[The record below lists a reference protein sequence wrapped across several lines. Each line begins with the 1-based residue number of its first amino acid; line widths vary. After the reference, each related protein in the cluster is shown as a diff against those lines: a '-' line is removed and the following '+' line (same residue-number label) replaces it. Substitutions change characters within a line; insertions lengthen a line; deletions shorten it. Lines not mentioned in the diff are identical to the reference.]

1 MKVKEF
7 SERVGQEVPT
17 GRLIAYIKDGLEE
30 LNIISETDFKT
41 ARLDIVKDQRF
52 YELPPDAVKI
62 TDVRCKNH
70 LNNKD
75 EYRSIPRAIGNVPTK
90 DADGK

>member
-1 MKVKEF
+1 MKIREF
-7 SERVGQEVPT
+7 SERVGEGIAT
-17 GRLIAYIKDGLEE
+17 GRLIAYLKDGLEE
-30 LNIISETDFKT
+30 LNIISETDIQT
-41 ARLDIVKDQRF
+41 TRIDIEENKRF
-52 YELPPDAVKI
+52 YDLPPDAIKI
-62 TDVRCKNH
+62 VDVRCKNH